1 MEVIALIVLVVL
13 LFMVG
18 GLRGRLTELQ
28 ETLRALDDKLGELA
42 RQAPLPPLPPV
53 LETAAVPAA
62 APAPEAEPE
71 PEPQPVLREARRE
84 TRQEEPVRVSEPVFP
99 PSAPVQE
106 DIPAPQPAL
115 TPEERTETFDEPPPA
130 APTPP
135 RDFGDFERRFG
146 TQWVVW
152 IGGVA
157 LALGAIFLVRYSIE
171 AGLFTPKLRIIF
183 GALFALFLVGLG
195 ELARRREVT
204 SGIGQIKGA
213 DIPSILTAAGT
224 TAAYADIW
232 AAYALYDFLSPGI
245 AFVLLGIVAL
255 ATLAAALVH
264 GPWLGALGLVGAYVT
279 PALVGSSHPN
289 YWALYVY
296 LSVVTAAAYA
306 LARVRL
312 WRWLA
317 ITAAAFALVWML
329 VGIAPP
335 AQVLPTAL
343 YAIAGFALAATF
355 LVAGFL
361 YGPPAERGRY
371 DMVSSWILAGYLL
384 GVFLLVFA
392 NRHDGIAVLALFV
405 LAAATAGVAWRS
417 EAATPVVAAAALLS
431 LLVIVNWSVS
441 DYFVTYRPALY
452 SIIPPVAKLEG
463 LRTHLLFGAGIAVLF
478 GGAGFLAQGRVSHPY
493 SAILWAAVSV
503 LVPVL
508 TLVALN
514 YGVALF
520 ERSIPF
526 AALALLLAA
535 LFGVA
540 TEMLSRRT
548 LAPGGAAAGAI
559 YACGAVAAL
568 ALALAFA
575 LERGWLTVALALM
588 VPGIAYIAD
597 KRPLPM
603 LRQLCIV
610 LTLLVMARILWDP
623 RIVGDDVGKT
633 PILNWLL
640 WGYGVPALSF
650 WIGGMILR
658 RRGDDLASRS
668 VDSAAIT
675 FTALTFM
682 LQIRHLMNDGDI
694 YRRSASLAEIGLQIS
709 TGLAMT
715 IGLEHVRAR
724 TGSIVHDVAARILG
738 GLAFFAILISLGLHF
753 NPVFTGEP
761 VGGLFF
767 NALLLGYGIP
777 AVLMAI
783 LARMIRETRP
793 ALVYRIAAVSAIAL
807 ALVYL
812 TLEVR
817 TIFHGPVI
825 KGFAT
830 SDAEQYTYSAVWL
843 AFGVVLLLAGIALK
857 SQPARFASAAVVLLT
872 VGKVF
877 LYDLAG
883 VQGVYRAL
891 SLICLGLTL
900 MGIGWLYQRLLFP
913 PRPRE
918 AVAAH
923 PPT

>member
-1 MEVIALIVLVVL
+1 MEFLSFLALIAILV
-13 LFMVG
+13 MVVVMLG
-18 GLRGRLTELQ
+18 RLRTLELTLRSVDEKLGDLMYRGRLP
-28 ETLRALDDKLGELA
+28 
-42 RQAPLPPLPPV
+42 APV
-53 LETAAVPAA
+53 AETAG
-62 APAPEAEPE
+62 APAELMESEPE
-71 PEPQPVLREARRE
+71 PVPEPQPVLREAQQEPIASLPAEAAPAERIEAAEE
-84 TRQEEPVRVSEPVFP
+84 TPT
-99 PSAPVQE
+99 
-106 DIPAPQPAL
+106 PQPVL
-115 TPEERTETFDEPPPA
+115 TDEERAEAFAEAP
-130 APTPP
+130 PTPP
-135 RDFGDFERRFG
+135 APPRDYGDFERRFG

-152 IGGVA
+152 IGGLA

-171 AGLFTPKLRIIF
+171 AGLFTPGLRIIF
-183 GALFALFLVGLG
+183 GAIFALFLVGLG

-204 SGIGQIKGA
+204 SGISQIKGA

-224 TAAYADIW
+224 TAAYADVW
-232 AAYALYDFLSPGI
+232 AAYALYDFLSPGV

-255 ATLAAALVH
+255 ATLAAALLH

-279 PALVGSSHPN
+279 PALVGSTHPN
-289 YWALYVY
+289 YWALYTY
-296 LSVVTAAAYA
+296 LTVVTAAAYA
-306 LARVRL
+306 LARIRL

-317 ITAAAFALVWML
+317 ITAAVFSMLWML

-335 AQVLPTAL
+335 TEILPTAL
-343 YAIAGFALAATF
+343 YAIAGFALASAF
-355 LVAGFL
+355 IVAGLLF
-361 YGPPAERGRY
+361 GPPAERGRF

-384 GVFLLVFA
+384 GTFLLVFA
-392 NRHDGIAVLALFV
+392 NRHDGLAVLALFV

-417 EAATPVVAAAALLS
+417 EAVTPAIAAAALLS

-452 SIIPPVAKLEG
+452 AIIPPVVKLEG
-463 LRTHLLFGAGIAVLF
+463 LRTHLMFGAGIAALF
-478 GGAGFLAQGRVSHPY
+478 GGAGYLSQGRVAHPY
-493 SAILWAAVSV
+493 SAILWAAASV
-503 LVPVL
+503 LVPVI

-514 YGVALF
+514 YGVAQF

-535 LFGVA
+535 LFGLA

-548 LAPGGAAAGAI
+548 LAPGGAAATAI

-588 VPGIAYIAD
+588 VPGIAYVAD
-597 KRPLPM
+597 RRPLPM

-610 LTLLVMARILWDP
+610 LTLLVLARILWDP

-694 YRRSASLAEIGLQIS
+694 YRPSAGLAEIGLQVA

-724 TGSIVHDVAARILG
+724 TGSIVHDVAARIIG
-738 GLAFFAILISLGLHF
+738 TLAFLGALISLGLHF

-761 VGGLFF
+761 VGGVFF

-777 AVLMAI
+777 AGLMAI

-793 ALVYRIAAVSAIAL
+793 ALVYRIAAVTAIAL

-843 AFGVVLLLAGIALK
+843 AFGVVLLLGGIALK
-857 SQPARFASAAVVLLT
+857 SQPARFASAAVVILT
-872 VGKVF
+872 VAKVF

-913 PRPRE
+913 PPR
-918 AVAAH
+918 AV
-923 PPT
+923 PPEQAPA